1 MYIRITKV
9 VIQFSFQAE
18 QVKLEDIVV
27 KQEEITEEE
36 FMEQNPLDVVQTQMK
51 KENVEEDDRT
61 NVKEEPEFA
70 NCDL

>member
-1 MYIRITKV
+1 M
-9 VIQFSFQAE
+9 
-18 QVKLEDIVV
+18 KLEDIVV

-36 FMEQNPLDVVQTQMK
+36 FMEQNPLDVVQTQMM